1 MKNKANNHNIPKK
14 PQPKSIKQIEN
25 LNIKTTFTEQKPIN
39 KDEVLLQI
47 SKHKYLLN
55 YDSFGTA
62 TELEK
67 DDLKMISG
75 IGPLIEERLNALD
88 IYTYR
93 QISKFSI
100 QDIKAITN
108 AMEYF
113 RGRI

>member
-1 MKNKANNHNIPKK
+1 MKNIANNHNIPKK
-14 PQPKSIKQIEN
+14 LQPKSIKQIEN